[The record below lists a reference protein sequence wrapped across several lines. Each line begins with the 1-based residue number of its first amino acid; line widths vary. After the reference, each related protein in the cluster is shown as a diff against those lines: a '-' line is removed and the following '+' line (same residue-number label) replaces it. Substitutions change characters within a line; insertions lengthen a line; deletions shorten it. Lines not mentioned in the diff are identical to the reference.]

1 MNVFKF
7 HFRFTDRERLESLSR
22 EHHEGITRIDINP
35 SKKIVRIISDRHTAD
50 SLIAWASSHHI
61 QLAPY
66 QNVNRQSA
74 VIAIAGMTCRSCEV
88 TLERELQK
96 IEGIEKVEAN
106 AIRGTIHIT
115 YVREVPQDLLRQA
128 IASKGYAFRSI
139 GKSEKASSFVL
150 PTMRPSLIQLGGLTI
165 LALVIGLA
173 LDRFNLLTPSVS
185 IGSGLSFGAVFL
197 IGLLAAS
204 SSCIAVSGGLL
215 LSSAAKWN
223 ERYGSIEG
231 IARMQPVFFFV
242 TGRLLAYAGFGALI
256 GALGKAISPS
266 PLVTGLITITA
277 ALFMIVMGLDM
288 LGMAPTWLKR
298 LLPHMP
304 KRISHAMLKTE
315 SFQSPVTP
323 FLLGAAT
330 FFLPCG
336 FTQSLQLYALSTGSI
351 LASSLLLF
359 GFALGTAPALFA
371 LGWASTSLKG
381 KAGTLFFQFSG
392 VVVLLLG
399 FWNMQNGFTAAGY
412 PLAFPRI
419 EWSAR
424 AANGTDPN
432 VVFDGTTQT
441 VRMSA
446 GLRGYTPSHFTVRAG
461 IPVKWIVDGTK
472 AEGCVSVFQAP
483 QLNIRKLLSR
493 GDNVFEFTPQQ
504 PGTYAFS
511 CSMGMYRG
519 SITVVPQ
526 T

>member
-7 HFRFTDRERLESLSR
+7 HFRSADHAQLESFKQKN
-22 EHHEGITRIDINP
+22 HEGIAQIDINV
-35 SKKIVRIISDRHTAD
+35 SKCIVRIISDQHTAD
-50 SLIAWASSHHI
+50 TLVALAHEYSIALI
-61 QLAPY
+61 PY
-66 QNVNRQSA
+66 EAALRQSA
-74 VIAIAGMTCRSCEV
+74 VITIKGMTCQSCEI

-96 IEGIEKVEAN
+96 IEGVEQVEVDAT
-106 AIRGTIHIT
+106 RGIARIT
-115 YVREVPQDLLRQA
+115 YSHKPSEELVREA
-128 IASKGYAFRSI
+128 IASKGYEFTSI
-139 GKSEKASSFVL
+139 GKSERAGTFIQHTQRPPVVRLVGFIVL
-150 PTMRPSLIQLGGLTI
+150 AI
-165 LALVIGLA
+165 AIGA
-173 LDRFNLLTPSVS
+173 VLDRFQLLTPSIS

-223 ERYGSIEG
+223 ERYATING
-231 IARMQPVFFFV
+231 IARMQPVLFFIA
-242 TGRLLAYAGFGALI
+242 GRLLAYLGFGALI
-256 GALGKAISPS
+256 GVVGKALSPS
-266 PLVTGLITITA
+266 PFVTGLITIAA

-288 LGMAPTWLKR
+288 LGMAPGWLKR
-298 LLPHMP
+298 LLPRMP
-304 KRISHAMLKTE
+304 KRISHTMLKAE
-315 SFQSPVTP
+315 SFHSPVTP

-351 LASSLLLF
+351 LTSGLLLF

-381 KAGTLFFQFSG
+381 RVGTFFFQFSG

-399 FWNMQNGFTAAGY
+399 FWNIQNGFTAAGY
-412 PLAFPRI
+412 PLSFPRI

-424 AANGTDPN
+424 AADSTDPN
-432 VVFDGTTQT
+432 VVFDGTAQI

-446 GLRGYTPSHFTVRAG
+446 GSRGYSPDRFTVRAG
-461 IPVKWIVDGTK
+461 IPVKWIVDGTN

-483 QLNIRKLLSR
+483 QLGIKKLLSR
-493 GDNVFEFTPQQ
+493 GDNVFEFTPRE

-519 SITVVPQ
+519 RITVVPS

>member
-1 MNVFKF
+1 
-7 HFRFTDRERLESLSR
+7 LLSF
-22 EHHEGITRIDINP
+22 
-35 SKKIVRIISDRHTAD
+35 
-50 SLIAWASSHHI
+50 
-61 QLAPY
+61 LAF
-66 QNVNRQSA
+66 
-74 VIAIAGMTCRSCEV
+74 
-88 TLERELQK
+88 
-96 IEGIEKVEAN
+96 
-106 AIRGTIHIT
+106 
-115 YVREVPQDLLRQA
+115 DLGFFA
-128 IASKGYAFRSI
+128 
-139 GKSEKASSFVL
+139 
-150 PTMRPSLIQLGGLTI
+150 
-165 LALVIGLA
+165 
-173 LDRFNLLTPSVS
+173 FNLLSSLPSA
-185 IGSGLSFGAVFL
+185 SGFW
-197 IGLLAAS
+197 
-204 SSCIAVSGGLL
+204 LL

-242 TGRLLAYAGFGALI
+242 AGRLLAYAGFGALI
-256 GALGKAISPS
+256 GALGKALSPS
-266 PLVTGLITITA
+266 PFVTGLITIAA

-288 LGMAPTWLKR
+288 LGMAPAWLKR

-351 LASSLLLF
+351 LSSSLLLF
-359 GFALGTAPALFA
+359 VFALGTAPALFA

-399 FWNMQNGFTAAGY
+399 FWNVQNGFTAAGY

-419 EWSAR
+419 EWSTR
-424 AANGTDPN
+424 AANGADPN